1 MNWIEVHI
9 DTRPDRLDDLCARLE
24 AAGVTGLVIDDEA
37 DFKDFLENNH
47 QYWDYVDDE
56 LLREKKGLCRVTF
69 YLSDDAEGEKQL
81 RDAEALLAIYAPYV
95 EETAI
100 TFEYEVPSV
109 EAFRARIAHTLATY
123 PYIVAVEDE
132 KIIGYAYVGR
142 LHERA
147 AYDWSVETSI
157 YVDRRARKHGLGRQ
171 LYERLEAILRA
182 MNIISVNACIAYPGT
197 MNTVAA
203 ADRLQEAHIGIS
215 DPNTA
220 DRARKDP
227 RAGSAD
233 SGADIGE
240 DPYLNT
246 NSPDFHAHL
255 GYQLVGH
262 FHACAYKFDRWYDMS
277 WMEKWIAPHPAK
289 PEAMISF
296 PELPEEVVERCLR

>member
-1 MNWIEVHI
+1 MGERTFRVA
-9 DTRPDRLDDLCARLE
+9 RPE
-24 AAGVTGLVIDDEA
+24 
-37 DFKDFLENNH
+37 
-47 QYWDYVDDE
+47 
-56 LLREKKGLCRVTF
+56 
-69 YLSDDAEGEKQL
+69 
-81 RDAEALLAIYAPYV
+81 DAEALLAIYAPYV

-123 PYIVAVEDE
+123 PYIVAVEEQEANAGTGHVDGASVSCIDRAE
-132 KIIGYAYVGR
+132 ANADTAHVDGASVSSAPASGAGAGDVTGTHRTSERIIGYAYVGR

-182 MNIISVNACIAYPGT
+182 MNIISVNACIASPGT

-203 ADRLQEAHIGIS
+203 ADRLQDAHIGIG

-220 DRARKDP
+220 DWARKAP
-227 RAGSAD
+227 REGSAD
-233 SGADIGE
+233 SGVDIGE

-262 FHACAYKFDRWYDMS
+262 FHACAYKFDRWYDMI

>member
-1 MNWIEVHI
+1 MGELTFRVA
-9 DTRPDRLDDLCARLE
+9 RPE
-24 AAGVTGLVIDDEA
+24 
-37 DFKDFLENNH
+37 
-47 QYWDYVDDE
+47 
-56 LLREKKGLCRVTF
+56 
-69 YLSDDAEGEKQL
+69 
-81 RDAEALLAIYAPYV
+81 DAEALLAIYAPYV

-123 PYIVAVEDE
+123 PYIVAVEAQEANAGAGRVDGAPVSSTSASGADAAAGAHRTSE
-132 KIIGYAYVGR
+132 HIIGYAYVGR
-142 LHERA
+142 LHARA
-147 AYDWSVETSI
+147 AYDWTVETSI
-157 YVDRRARKHGLGRQ
+157 YVDQSVRKHGLGRQ
-171 LYERLEAILRA
+171 LYERLEAILCA

-197 MNTVAA
+197 MNPAIDAATA
-203 ADRLQEAHIGIS
+203 ADRLQDAHIGIG

-227 RAGSAD
+227 REGSAD
-233 SGADIGE
+233 SGVDIGE

-262 FHACAYKFDRWYDMS
+262 FHACAYKFDRWYDMI

-289 PEAMISF
+289 PEAMIPF
-296 PELPEEVVERCLR
+296 PELPEEVVARCLK

>member
-1 MNWIEVHI
+1 MGERTFRVA
-9 DTRPDRLDDLCARLE
+9 RPE
-24 AAGVTGLVIDDEA
+24 
-37 DFKDFLENNH
+37 
-47 QYWDYVDDE
+47 
-56 LLREKKGLCRVTF
+56 
-69 YLSDDAEGEKQL
+69 
-81 RDAEALLAIYAPYV
+81 DAEALLAIYAPYV

-123 PYIVAVEDE
+123 PYIVAVEEQEGNAGTGRVDGASASCLDRAE
-132 KIIGYAYVGR
+132 ANAGTAHVDGASASSAPASGAGEVTEAHRTSEHIIGYAYVGR

-197 MNTVAA
+197 MNKVAA
-203 ADRLQEAHIGIS
+203 ADRLQDAHIGIG

-227 RAGSAD
+227 REGSAD

-262 FHACAYKFDRWYDMS
+262 FHACAYKFDRWYDMI

>member
-1 MNWIEVHI
+1 MGKRTFRVA
-9 DTRPDRLDDLCARLE
+9 RPE
-24 AAGVTGLVIDDEA
+24 
-37 DFKDFLENNH
+37 
-47 QYWDYVDDE
+47 
-56 LLREKKGLCRVTF
+56 
-69 YLSDDAEGEKQL
+69 
-81 RDAEALLAIYAPYV
+81 DAEALRTIYAPYV

-109 EAFRARIAHTLATY
+109 EAFRARITHTLATY
-123 PYIVAVEDE
+123 PYIVAVEEQEANAGTGRVDGASASCLDRAEANAGTGHVDGTPVSSAPASGADE
-132 KIIGYAYVGR
+132 VTEAHRTSERIIGYAYVGR

-157 YVDRRARKHGLGRQ
+157 YVDRRARKRGLGRQ

-197 MNTVAA
+197 MNPAVDAATA
-203 ADRLQEAHIGIS
+203 ADRLQNAHIGIG

-220 DRARKDP
+220 DRARKDL
-227 RAGSAD
+227 REGTAD
-233 SGADIGE
+233 SGVDIGE

-262 FHACAYKFDRWYDMS
+262 FHACAYKFDRWYDMI

-289 PEAMISF
+289 PEAMIPF
-296 PELPEEVVERCLR
+296 PELPTEVVERCLR

>member
-1 MNWIEVHI
+1 MGERTFRVA
-9 DTRPDRLDDLCARLE
+9 RPE
-24 AAGVTGLVIDDEA
+24 
-37 DFKDFLENNH
+37 
-47 QYWDYVDDE
+47 
-56 LLREKKGLCRVTF
+56 
-69 YLSDDAEGEKQL
+69 
-81 RDAEALLAIYAPYV
+81 DAEALLAIYAPYV

-123 PYIVAVEDE
+123 PYIVAVEEQEGNAGTGRVDGASASCLDRAE
-132 KIIGYAYVGR
+132 ANAGTAHVDGASVSSAPASGAGAGDVTGTHRTSEHIIGYAYVGR

-203 ADRLQEAHIGIS
+203 ADRLQDAHIGIG

-220 DRARKDP
+220 DRTRKDP
-227 RAGSAD
+227 REGSAD

-262 FHACAYKFDRWYDMS
+262 FHACAYKFDRWYDMI
-277 WMEKWIAPHPAK
+277 WMEKWIAPHPTK
-289 PEAMISF
+289 PEAMIPF
-296 PELPEEVVERCLR
+296 PELPEEVVARCLR

>member
-1 MNWIEVHI
+1 MGERTFRVA
-9 DTRPDRLDDLCARLE
+9 RPE
-24 AAGVTGLVIDDEA
+24 
-37 DFKDFLENNH
+37 
-47 QYWDYVDDE
+47 
-56 LLREKKGLCRVTF
+56 
-69 YLSDDAEGEKQL
+69 
-81 RDAEALLAIYAPYV
+81 DAEALLAIYAPYI

-123 PYIVAVEDE
+123 PYIVAVEEQEGNAGTGRVDGASASCLDRAE
-132 KIIGYAYVGR
+132 ANAVTGHVDGASVSSAPASGAGEVTEAHRTSERIIGYAYVGR

-157 YVDRRARKHGLGRQ
+157 YVDRCARKHGLGRQ

-197 MNTVAA
+197 MNANV
-203 ADRLQEAHIGIS
+203 ADR
-215 DPNTA
+215 T
-220 DRARKDP
+220 RKDL
-227 RAGSAD
+227 REGTAD
-233 SGADIGE
+233 SGVDIGE

-262 FHACAYKFDRWYDMS
+262 FHACAYKFDRWYDMI

-289 PEAMISF
+289 PEAMIPF
-296 PELPEEVVERCLR
+296 PELPTEVVERCLQ

>member
-1 MNWIEVHI
+1 MGERTFRVA
-9 DTRPDRLDDLCARLE
+9 RPE
-24 AAGVTGLVIDDEA
+24 
-37 DFKDFLENNH
+37 
-47 QYWDYVDDE
+47 
-56 LLREKKGLCRVTF
+56 
-69 YLSDDAEGEKQL
+69 
-81 RDAEALLAIYAPYV
+81 DAEALLAIYAPYV

-123 PYIVAVEDE
+123 PYIVAVEEQPANAGTGRVDGASASCLDRAE
-132 KIIGYAYVGR
+132 ANAGAGHVDGASVSSAPASGAGAVTGTHRTSERIIGYAYVGR

-182 MNIISVNACIAYPGT
+182 MNIISVNACIAYPGM
-197 MNTVAA
+197 MNSAVDAATA
-203 ADRLQEAHIGIS
+203 ADRLQDAHIGTG

-220 DRARKDP
+220 DRVRKDP
-227 RAGSAD
+227 RKGSAD

-262 FHACAYKFDRWYDMS
+262 FHACAYKFDRWYDMI

-289 PEAMISF
+289 PEAMIPF
-296 PELPEEVVERCLR
+296 PALPEEVVERCLR

>member
-1 MNWIEVHI
+1 MGKRTFRVA
-9 DTRPDRLDDLCARLE
+9 RPE
-24 AAGVTGLVIDDEA
+24 
-37 DFKDFLENNH
+37 
-47 QYWDYVDDE
+47 
-56 LLREKKGLCRVTF
+56 
-69 YLSDDAEGEKQL
+69 
-81 RDAEALLAIYAPYV
+81 DAEALLAIYAPYV

-123 PYIVAVEDE
+123 PYIVAVEWQPANAGTGLVDGASASCLDRAEANAGTAHVDGTPVSSAPASGADE
-132 KIIGYAYVGR
+132 VTEAHRTSERIIGYAYVGR
-142 LHERA
+142 MHERA

-157 YVDRRARKHGLGRQ
+157 YVDRCARKHGLGRQ

-197 MNTVAA
+197 MNPTVDAATA
-203 ADRLQEAHIGIS
+203 ADRLQNAHIGIG

-220 DRARKDP
+220 DRARKDL
-227 RAGSAD
+227 REGSAD
-233 SGADIGE
+233 SGVDIGE

-262 FHACAYKFDRWYDMS
+262 FHACAYKFDRWYDMI
-277 WMEKWIAPHPAK
+277 WMEKWIAPHPTK
-289 PEAMISF
+289 PEAMIPF

>member
-1 MNWIEVHI
+1 MGELTFRVA
-9 DTRPDRLDDLCARLE
+9 RPE
-24 AAGVTGLVIDDEA
+24 
-37 DFKDFLENNH
+37 
-47 QYWDYVDDE
+47 
-56 LLREKKGLCRVTF
+56 
-69 YLSDDAEGEKQL
+69 
-81 RDAEALLAIYAPYV
+81 DAEALLAIYAPYV

-123 PYIVAVEDE
+123 PYIVAIEE
-132 KIIGYAYVGR
+132 NNIIGYAYVGR

-157 YVDRRARKHGLGRQ
+157 YVDRCARKHGLGRQ

-197 MNTVAA
+197 MNPAVDAATA
-203 ADRLQEAHIGIS
+203 ADRLQDAHIGIG

-220 DRARKDP
+220 DRSRKDP
-227 RAGSAD
+227 REGSAD
-233 SGADIGE
+233 SGVDIGE

-262 FHACAYKFDRWYDMS
+262 FHACAYKFDRWYDMI

-289 PEAMISF
+289 PEAMIPF

>member
-1 MNWIEVHI
+1 MGERTFRVA
-9 DTRPDRLDDLCARLE
+9 RPE
-24 AAGVTGLVIDDEA
+24 
-37 DFKDFLENNH
+37 
-47 QYWDYVDDE
+47 
-56 LLREKKGLCRVTF
+56 
-69 YLSDDAEGEKQL
+69 
-81 RDAEALLAIYAPYV
+81 DAEALLAIYAPYV

-123 PYIVAVEDE
+123 PYIVAVEEQEANAAAGRVDGASASCLDRAE
-132 KIIGYAYVGR
+132 ANADTANVDGTPVSSASASGAGEVTEAHRTSEHIIGYAYVGR

-157 YVDRRARKHGLGRQ
+157 YVDRGAQKQGLGRQ

-203 ADRLQEAHIGIS
+203 ADRLQDAHIDIG

-227 RAGSAD
+227 RKGSAD
-233 SGADIGE
+233 SGTDIGE

-262 FHACAYKFDRWYDMS
+262 FHACAYKFDRWYDMI

-289 PEAMISF
+289 PEAMIPF

>member
-1 MNWIEVHI
+1 MGELTFRVA
-9 DTRPDRLDDLCARLE
+9 RPE
-24 AAGVTGLVIDDEA
+24 
-37 DFKDFLENNH
+37 
-47 QYWDYVDDE
+47 
-56 LLREKKGLCRVTF
+56 
-69 YLSDDAEGEKQL
+69 
-81 RDAEALLAIYAPYV
+81 DAEALLAIYAPYV

-123 PYIVAVEDE
+123 PYIVAVEVQEANAVTGRVDGASASCLDCAE
-132 KIIGYAYVGR
+132 ANAGTAHVDGTSVSSAPASGAGEVTEAHRTSEHIIGYAYVGR

-157 YVDRRARKHGLGRQ
+157 YVDRRARKRGLGRQ

-203 ADRLQEAHIGIS
+203 ADRLQDAHIGIG

-220 DRARKDP
+220 DRTRKDP
-227 RAGSAD
+227 REGSAD

-262 FHACAYKFDRWYDMS
+262 FHACAYKFDRWYDMI

-289 PEAMISF
+289 PEAMIPF

>member
-1 MNWIEVHI
+1 MGELTFRVA
-9 DTRPDRLDDLCARLE
+9 RPE
-24 AAGVTGLVIDDEA
+24 
-37 DFKDFLENNH
+37 
-47 QYWDYVDDE
+47 
-56 LLREKKGLCRVTF
+56 
-69 YLSDDAEGEKQL
+69 
-81 RDAEALLAIYAPYV
+81 DAEALLVIYAPYV

-123 PYIVAVEDE
+123 PYIVAVEEQPANAGTGRVDGAPVSCLDRAE
-132 KIIGYAYVGR
+132 ANVGTAHVDGAPVSSTSASGADAAAGAHRTSEHIIGYAYVGR
-142 LHERA
+142 LHERV

-157 YVDRRARKHGLGRQ
+157 YVDRCARKHGLGRQ

-197 MNTVAA
+197 N
-203 ADRLQEAHIGIS
+203 
-215 DPNTA
+215 N
-220 DRARKDP
+220 
-227 RAGSAD
+227 
-233 SGADIGE
+233 

-262 FHACAYKFDRWYDMS
+262 FHACAYKFDRWYDMI

-289 PEAMISF
+289 PEAMIPF
-296 PELPEEVVERCLR
+296 PELPEEVVARCLK

>member
-1 MNWIEVHI
+1 MGELTFRVA
-9 DTRPDRLDDLCARLE
+9 RPED
-24 AAGVTGLVIDDEA
+24 AA
-37 DFKDFLENNH
+37 
-47 QYWDYVDDE
+47 
-56 LLREKKGLCRVTF
+56 
-69 YLSDDAEGEKQL
+69 
-81 RDAEALLAIYAPYV
+81 ALLAIYAPYV

-123 PYIVAVEDE
+123 PYIVAVEAQPANAGAGRVNGAPVSSTSASGADAAAGAHRTSE
-132 KIIGYAYVGR
+132 HIIGYAYVGR
-142 LHERA
+142 LHARA
-147 AYDWSVETSI
+147 AYDWTVETSI
-157 YVDRRARKHGLGRQ
+157 YVDRSARKHGLGRQ

-197 MNTVAA
+197 MNPAVDVATA
-203 ADRLQEAHIGIS
+203 ADRLQDAHIGIG

-220 DRARKDP
+220 DRARKDL
-227 RAGSAD
+227 REGSAD
-233 SGADIGE
+233 SGAGIGE

-262 FHACAYKFDRWYDMS
+262 FHACAYKFDRWYDMI

-289 PEAMISF
+289 PEAMIPF
-296 PELPEEVVERCLR
+296 PELPEEVVARCLK

>member
-1 MNWIEVHI
+1 MGELTFRVA
-9 DTRPDRLDDLCARLE
+9 RPE
-24 AAGVTGLVIDDEA
+24 
-37 DFKDFLENNH
+37 
-47 QYWDYVDDE
+47 
-56 LLREKKGLCRVTF
+56 
-69 YLSDDAEGEKQL
+69 
-81 RDAEALLAIYAPYV
+81 DAEALLAIYAPYV

-123 PYIVAVEDE
+123 PYIVVVEEQEANAGTGRVDGASASCIDRAE
-132 KIIGYAYVGR
+132 ANAGTAHVDGTPVSSASASGAGEVTEAHRTSEHIIGYAYVGR

-157 YVDRRARKHGLGRQ
+157 YVDRCARKHGLGRQ

-203 ADRLQEAHIGIS
+203 ADRLQDAHIDIG

-227 RAGSAD
+227 RKGSAD
-233 SGADIGE
+233 SGTDIGE

-262 FHACAYKFDRWYDMS
+262 FHACAYKFDRWYDMI

-289 PEAMISF
+289 PEAMIPF

>member
-1 MNWIEVHI
+1 MGKRTFRVA
-9 DTRPDRLDDLCARLE
+9 RPE
-24 AAGVTGLVIDDEA
+24 
-37 DFKDFLENNH
+37 
-47 QYWDYVDDE
+47 
-56 LLREKKGLCRVTF
+56 
-69 YLSDDAEGEKQL
+69 
-81 RDAEALLAIYAPYV
+81 DAEALLAIYAPYV

-123 PYIVAVEDE
+123 PYIVAIEE
-132 KIIGYAYVGR
+132 NNIIGYAYVGR

-157 YVDRRARKHGLGRQ
+157 YVDRCARKHGLGRQ

-197 MNTVAA
+197 MNPTVDAATA
-203 ADRLQEAHIGIS
+203 ADRLQNAHIGIG

-220 DRARKDP
+220 DRARKDL
-227 RAGSAD
+227 REGTAD
-233 SGADIGE
+233 SGVDIGE

-262 FHACAYKFDRWYDMS
+262 FHACAYKFDRWYDMI

-289 PEAMISF
+289 PEAMIPF

>member
-1 MNWIEVHI
+1 MGKRTFRVA
-9 DTRPDRLDDLCARLE
+9 RPE
-24 AAGVTGLVIDDEA
+24 
-37 DFKDFLENNH
+37 
-47 QYWDYVDDE
+47 
-56 LLREKKGLCRVTF
+56 
-69 YLSDDAEGEKQL
+69 
-81 RDAEALLAIYAPYV
+81 DAEALLAIYAPYV

-109 EAFRARIAHTLATY
+109 EAFRARITHTLATY
-123 PYIVAVEDE
+123 PYIVAVEEQEANAGTGRVDGASASCLDRAEANAGTGHVDGTPVSSAPASGADE
-132 KIIGYAYVGR
+132 VTEAHRTSERIIGYAYVGR

-157 YVDRRARKHGLGRQ
+157 YVDRRARKRGLGRQ

-197 MNTVAA
+197 N
-203 ADRLQEAHIGIS
+203 
-215 DPNTA
+215 N
-220 DRARKDP
+220 
-227 RAGSAD
+227 
-233 SGADIGE
+233 

-262 FHACAYKFDRWYDMS
+262 FHACAYKFDRWYDMI

-289 PEAMISF
+289 PEAMIPF

>member
-1 MNWIEVHI
+1 MGERTFRVA
-9 DTRPDRLDDLCARLE
+9 RPE
-24 AAGVTGLVIDDEA
+24 
-37 DFKDFLENNH
+37 
-47 QYWDYVDDE
+47 
-56 LLREKKGLCRVTF
+56 
-69 YLSDDAEGEKQL
+69 
-81 RDAEALLAIYAPYV
+81 DAEALLAIYAPYV

-123 PYIVAVEDE
+123 PYIVAVEEQEANAGTGHVDGASVSCIDRAE
-132 KIIGYAYVGR
+132 ANADTAHVDGASVSSAPASGAGAGDLTGTHRTSERIIGYAYVGR

-203 ADRLQEAHIGIS
+203 ADRLQDAHIGIG

-220 DRARKDP
+220 DRTRKDL
-227 RAGSAD
+227 REGSAD
-233 SGADIGE
+233 SGVDIGE

-262 FHACAYKFDRWYDMS
+262 FHACAYKFDRWYDMI

-289 PEAMISF
+289 PEAMIPF
-296 PELPEEVVERCLR
+296 PELPEEMVERCLR

>member
-1 MNWIEVHI
+1 MGKRTFRVA
-9 DTRPDRLDDLCARLE
+9 RPE
-24 AAGVTGLVIDDEA
+24 
-37 DFKDFLENNH
+37 
-47 QYWDYVDDE
+47 
-56 LLREKKGLCRVTF
+56 
-69 YLSDDAEGEKQL
+69 
-81 RDAEALLAIYAPYV
+81 DAEALRTIYAPYV

-123 PYIVAVEDE
+123 PYIVAVEEQEANAGTGHVDGASASCIDRAE
-132 KIIGYAYVGR
+132 ANAGTAHVDGTPGSSAPASGAGEVTEAHRISERIIGYAYVGR

-157 YVDRRARKHGLGRQ
+157 YVDRGAQKQGLGRQ

-197 MNTVAA
+197 MN
-203 ADRLQEAHIGIS
+203 
-215 DPNTA
+215 
-220 DRARKDP
+220 
-227 RAGSAD
+227 
-233 SGADIGE
+233 

-262 FHACAYKFDRWYDMS
+262 FHACAYKFDRWYDMI

-289 PEAMISF
+289 PEAMIPF
-296 PELPEEVVERCLR
+296 PELPTEVVARCLR

>member
-1 MNWIEVHI
+1 MGELTFRVA
-9 DTRPDRLDDLCARLE
+9 RPED
-24 AAGVTGLVIDDEA
+24 AA
-37 DFKDFLENNH
+37 
-47 QYWDYVDDE
+47 
-56 LLREKKGLCRVTF
+56 
-69 YLSDDAEGEKQL
+69 
-81 RDAEALLAIYAPYV
+81 ALLAIYAPYV

-123 PYIVAVEDE
+123 PYIVAVEAQPANAGAGRVNGAPVSSTSASGADAAAGAHRTSE
-132 KIIGYAYVGR
+132 HIIGYAYVGR
-142 LHERA
+142 LHARA
-147 AYDWSVETSI
+147 AYDWTVETSI
-157 YVDRRARKHGLGRQ
+157 YVDRSARKHGLGRQ

-197 MNTVAA
+197 MNPAIDAATA
-203 ADRLQEAHIGIS
+203 ADRLQDAHIGS
-215 DPNTA
+215 GDPNTA

-227 RAGSAD
+227 REGSAD
-233 SGADIGE
+233 SGAGIGE

-262 FHACAYKFDRWYDMS
+262 FHACAYKFDRWYDMI

-289 PEAMISF
+289 PEAMIPF
-296 PELPEEVVERCLR
+296 PELPEEVVARCLK

>member
-1 MNWIEVHI
+1 MGKLKFRVA
-9 DTRPDRLDDLCARLE
+9 RPE
-24 AAGVTGLVIDDEA
+24 
-37 DFKDFLENNH
+37 
-47 QYWDYVDDE
+47 
-56 LLREKKGLCRVTF
+56 
-69 YLSDDAEGEKQL
+69 
-81 RDAEALLAIYAPYV
+81 DAEALRTIYAPYV

-109 EAFRARIAHTLATY
+109 EAFRARITHTLATY
-123 PYIVAVEDE
+123 PYIVAIEE
-132 KIIGYAYVGR
+132 NNIIGYAYVGR

-157 YVDRRARKHGLGRQ
+157 YVDRCARKHGLGRQ

-197 MNTVAA
+197 MNPAVDAATA
-203 ADRLQEAHIGIS
+203 ADRLQDAHIGIG

-227 RAGSAD
+227 REGTAD
-233 SGADIGE
+233 SGVDIGE
-240 DPYLNT
+240 DPYLDT

-262 FHACAYKFDRWYDMS
+262 FHACAYKFDRWYDMI

-289 PEAMISF
+289 PEAMIPF
-296 PELPEEVVERCLR
+296 PELPEEVVERCLK

>member
-1 MNWIEVHI
+1 MGELKFRVA
-9 DTRPDRLDDLCARLE
+9 RPE
-24 AAGVTGLVIDDEA
+24 
-37 DFKDFLENNH
+37 
-47 QYWDYVDDE
+47 
-56 LLREKKGLCRVTF
+56 
-69 YLSDDAEGEKQL
+69 DAEG
-81 RDAEALLAIYAPYV
+81 LLAIYAPYV

-100 TFEYEVPSV
+100 TFEYEVPDV

-123 PYIVAVEDE
+123 PYIVAVEKN

-182 MNIISVNACIAYPGT
+182 MNIINVNACIAYPGT
-197 MNTVAA
+197 N
-203 ADRLQEAHIGIS
+203 
-215 DPNTA
+215 N
-220 DRARKDP
+220 
-227 RAGSAD
+227 
-233 SGADIGE
+233 

-262 FHACAYKFDRWYDMS
+262 FHACAYKFDRWYDMI

-289 PEAMISF
+289 PEAMIPF
-296 PELPEEVVERCLR
+296 PALPEEVVERCLK